1 MLDRT
6 IKQQVVL
13 AGYISRMWVNLQK
26 LGQAKITTYEVSSR
40 LARFDDY
47 WRHYQDVHFE
57 IVANPKVDKTDY
69 IKNDYF
75 TITEEE
81 YFGMRSKLNDL
92 FVHLN
97 RAGAA
102 LQERPGP
109 SFTAVAPVLRRMQLP
124 KLELPKFSGD
134 QLEWEGFR
142 NLFRSFVYDITG
154 VPKVQKLQYL
164 MGCLTGEA
172 AEVVAGVPLTDGAYG
187 RGRI

>member
-13 AGYISRMWVNLQK
+13 AGYISRMWINLQK
-26 LGQAKITTYEVSSR
+26 LGQAKITAYEVSSR
-40 LARFDDY
+40 LARLDDY
-47 WRHYQDVHFE
+47 WKRYQDVHFE
-57 IVANPKVDKTDY
+57 IAADPEADKTNYVKD
-69 IKNDYF
+69 DYF
-75 TITEEE
+75 TKTEEE
-81 YFGMRSKLNDL
+81 YFDMRK
-92 FVHLN
+92 VE
-97 RAGAA
+97 
-102 LQERPGP
+102 ERPGP
-109 SFTAVAPVLRRMQLP
+109 SSTAVAPVLKQMQLP

-142 NLFRSFVYDITG
+142 NLFRSLVHDVTG

-172 AEVVAGVPLTDGAYG
+172 AEVVAGVPLTALMMG